1 MKNQSKNPYFN
12 VKVQKAINKLIAD
25 SYMAG
30 HLFEFM
36 VCAAGKE
43 IRGQIYDMYLQNAD
57 EELSTHMKDLIDWAI
72 EFDYDIPC
80 SLTDMEKYADEDI
93 VKLTKNVKKDGDI
106 DYYVKRATDLLTN
119 LIKTYDELIR
129 SEDFVEF
136 GDVYAIITR
145 NYYDEIQKLE
155 NMSIFQYTNSITVEV
170 A

>member
-12 VKVQKAINKLIAD
+12 VKVQKALNKLIAD

-93 VKLTKNVKKDGDI
+93 VKLEDCL
-106 DYYVKRATDLLTN
+106 KRAFECRDAEQE
-119 LIKTYDELIR
+119 KTGGEASTTEPANNYSELI
-129 SEDFVEF
+129 ELKKLLDMGMVTQEEF
-136 GDVYAIITR
+136 DIKKKQILG
-145 NYYDEIQKLE
+145 L
-155 NMSIFQYTNSITVEV
+155 
-170 A
+170 